1 MPDPKFI
8 AILGAGESGVGA
20 AILAQ
25 RLGVDCLVSEQGT
38 IADGYRAELTQRGIP
53 FEEGGHSLERLTQA
67 DLVIKSPG
75 IPHKAEAVKHVLAKG
90 IPLVSEIEFA
100 ARHTSSRIIAVT
112 GSNGKTTTTS
122 LIYHM
127 LRRAGLD
134 AGLGGNIG
142 RSFAAL
148 VAEAPHPL
156 YVLEVSSFQLDDV
169 DVFRPHIALLLNIT
183 ENHLDRYQYN
193 LSAYAAAKF
202 NIGRRQTEADYFIY
216 GLDSP
221 VLMAELAR
229 YTQHTPLH
237 GQLLGFSRTEQA
249 EAAAWIDR
257 DALGNDLISVS
268 MNRDPRRKRAP
279 ELQVPTSEQKLKG
292 KHNQYNSMASAIVGR
307 VLEIRNEI
315 VRESLTD
322 FEGLEHRLE
331 KVATVNGA
339 LYINDSKATSV
350 NAAWYALESIE
361 SPMVW
366 IVGGVDK
373 GNDYGMLLELVKQ
386 KVKAVV
392 MLGRDVTK
400 IQTAFQGQ
408 VPTLRHALSME
419 NAVQMAY
426 QEARAG
432 DTVLL
437 SPACASFDLFANYE
451 ERGRRFKDCVRRLRE

>member
-25 RLGVDCLVSEQGT
+25 RLGVDCLVSERGT
-38 IADGYRAELTQRGIP
+38 IAEPYRSELVRRGIP
-53 FEEGGHSLERLTQA
+53 FEEGGHSLARLQQA
-67 DLVIKSPG
+67 DLVVKSPG
-75 IPHKAEAVKHVLAKG
+75 IPHKAEAVQHLVGRG
-90 IPLVSEIEFA
+90 IELVSEIEFA
-100 ARHTSSRIIAVT
+100 ARHTTSRIIAVT
-112 GSNGKTTTTS
+112 GTNGKTTTTS
-122 LIYHM
+122 LIYHIVQ
-127 LRRAGLD
+127 RAGLD

-148 VAEAPHPL
+148 VAEEPKPL

-169 DVFRPHIALLLNIT
+169 DAFRPHIALLLNIT
-183 ENHLDRYQYN
+183 DNHLDRYNYN

-202 NIGRRQTEADYFIY
+202 NIGRRQTTADHFIY

-221 VLMAELAR
+221 VLMAEMAR
-229 YTQHTPLH
+229 YQTHTPLL
-237 GQLLGFSRTEQA
+237 GQRHGFSMSEQP
-249 EAAAWIDR
+249 EAAAW
-257 DALGNDLISVS
+257 LHHDLICVS
-268 MNRDPRRKRAP
+268 MNKDPRKKRAP
-279 ELQVPTSEQKLKG
+279 ELTVPTSEQKLKG

-307 VLEIRNEI
+307 VLEIRNEV
-315 VRESLTD
+315 VRESLID

-331 KVATVNGA
+331 KVSTVNGA

-350 NAAWYALESIE
+350 NAAWYALESLE
-361 SPMVW
+361 TPVVW

-373 GNDYGMLLELVKQ
+373 GNDYGMLLEVVKQ

-392 MLGRDVTK
+392 MLGRDVAK
-400 IQTAFQGQ
+400 LQQAFQGQ

-451 ERGRRFKDCVRRLRE
+451 ERGKRFKDCVRRLTE